1 MENTVDSSSCWTTTQ
16 QLNAIRDAFLE
27 EFYEAAHNA
36 KGAAFQQAVNQ
47 LIAAGADERRI
58 EYLVMPNRSERI
70 QYGRLYFELHTI
82 FQNYLI
88 RYEMRPGFEKSV
100 KRW

>member
-1 MENTVDSSSCWTTTQ
+1 MKETVALLSLWTTTQ
-16 QLNAIRDAFLE
+16 HLNAMTDAFLK

-58 EYLVMPNRSERI
+58 EYLVMPNRTERI
-70 QYGRLYFELHTI
+70 QYGPLYFELHTI
-82 FQNYLI
+82 FENYVI
-88 RYEMRPGFEKSV
+88 RYEMRPAFEKTGERS
-100 KRW
+100 